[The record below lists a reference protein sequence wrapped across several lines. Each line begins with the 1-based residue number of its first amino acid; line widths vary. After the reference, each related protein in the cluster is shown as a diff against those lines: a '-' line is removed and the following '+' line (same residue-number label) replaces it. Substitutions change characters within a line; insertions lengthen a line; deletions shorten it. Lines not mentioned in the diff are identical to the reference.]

1 MTKHLRRLEDLSV
14 DDVEA
19 ILENAADLK
28 SRRAQGD
35 FDLPLQGR
43 VVSLV
48 FEKPSLRTRASFEAA
63 AMQLGGGSL
72 FFSAAD
78 AGLNGR
84 ESLADVAR
92 VLSGYSDVVVL
103 RTFSQQLIDDFAA
116 ASSCPVINGLS
127 DDRHPCQALT
137 GILTMQEVL
146 GELKGR
152 RLVFVGDGN
161 NVAASLALLC
171 SMLGVSFT
179 LACPEGYALDDTLL
193 ADFRSRH
200 PTADITVSHD
210 PTAAVAEAD
219 IVYTDVWASMGQE
232 SEADA
237 RKRDFAPFQVN
248 AALMANAP
256 SHCRFMHDLPARR
269 GLEVTDEVIDG
280 PNSIAFQ
287 QAENR
292 MHLAKGLLPWLLED
306 ETSSN

>member
-1 MTKHLRRLEDLSV
+1 
-14 DDVEA
+14 
-19 ILENAADLK
+19 
-28 SRRAQGD
+28 
-35 FDLPLQGR
+35 
-43 VVSLV
+43 V

-84 ESLADVAR
+84 ESLADIAR

-116 ASSCPVINGLS
+116 VSSCPVINGLS

-137 GILTMQEVL
+137 DILTMQEVF

-179 LACPEGYALDDTLL
+179 LACPEGYALDDALL
-193 ADFRSRH
+193 TEFRSRH
-200 PTADITVSHD
+200 PVADITVSHD
-210 PTAAVAEAD
+210 PTAAVSEAD

-232 SEADA
+232 TEADA

-248 AALMANAP
+248 AALMAHAP

-292 MHLAKGLLPWLLED
+292 MHLAKGLLAWLLE
-306 ETSSN
+306 SPN

>member
-1 MTKHLRRLEDLSV
+1 MTKHLRRLEDLV
-14 DDVEA
+14 VEDVEA
-19 ILENAADLK
+19 ILTTAADLK
-28 SRRAQGD
+28 NRRAQGN

-84 ESLADVAR
+84 ESLADIAR

-116 ASSCPVINGLS
+116 VSSCPVINGLS

-137 GILTMQEVL
+137 DILTMQEVF

-179 LACPEGYALDDTLL
+179 LACPEGYALDDALL
-193 ADFRSRH
+193 TEFRSRH
-200 PTADITVSHD
+200 PVADITVSHD
-210 PTAAVAEAD
+210 PTAAVSEAD

-232 SEADA
+232 TEADA

-248 AALMANAP
+248 AALMTHAP

-292 MHLAKGLLPWLLED
+292 MHLAKGLLAWLLE
-306 ETSSN
+306 SPN